1 MLETVSIAP
10 VLQGN
15 KAFEKNER
23 VVVEG
28 EYQFGNYKLAAIGAN
43 YVGSIKI
50 SFDDRIST
58 NKFNKKNVQKF

>member
-23 VVVEG
+23 VIVEG
-28 EYQFGNYKLAAIGAN
+28 EYHFGKFKLAAIGAN

-50 SFDDRIST
+50 TFDDKINTNRFYQSRI
-58 NKFNKKNVQKF
+58 KK